1 MRVNKNISYESAGT
15 VKKSRPIVKARAIIL
30 LIVFSIL
37 AAGAICF
44 LSFYI
49 KAWAL
54 ISKMDH
60 FEYLSANEKV
70 VTKSVSQI
78 ECKYTFNS
86 LFFKQRL
93 YEGKLYLKDGS
104 ALEICYF
111 YIEPGRFALLIDGY
125 KGTFEFHF
133 DPGNP
138 VGT

>member
-1 MRVNKNISYESAGT
+1 MRVNKNISDESAGT
-15 VKKSRPIVKARAIIL
+15 VKKSRSIVRARVIIL

-37 AAGAICF
+37 AAGAIYF

-60 FEYLSANEKV
+60 FEYLSASEKV
-70 VTKSVSQI
+70 VTKSFSQI
-78 ECKYTFNS
+78 ECKYTFDS
-86 LFFKQRL
+86 LFFKQKT

-104 ALEICYF
+104 SLEIRYF

-125 KGTFEFHF
+125 EGTFEFHF
-133 DPGNP
+133 DPGSP
-138 VGT
+138 VGV